1 MSAIEVKN
9 LSRSYDDIDAVK
21 DVSFTVPEKSFTV
34 LLGPS
39 GCGKST
45 ILKMLSGLEQ
55 VSHGTI
61 NIGGADVS
69 DVEASKRGLYISHI
83 SSADIN
89 SAMTDLFKS

>member
-9 LSRSYDDIDAVK
+9 LSRSYGDIDAVK

-45 ILKMLSGLEQ
+45 ILKMLSGQ
-55 VSHGTI
+55 KKVSQGTI
-61 NIGGADVS
+61 NIGGS
-69 DVEASKRGLYISHI
+69 DVTEIEAKKEEYLWCFSL
-83 SSADIN
+83 
-89 SAMTDLFKS
+89 TPCFLT

>member
-9 LSRSYDDIDAVK
+9 LSRSYGDIDAVK

-61 NIGGADVS
+61 NIGGADVTE
-69 DVEASKRGLYISHI
+69 VEASKRGVSMVLSLIHI
-83 SSADIN
+83 
-89 SAMTDLFKS
+89 

>member
-9 LSRSYDDIDAVK
+9 LSRSYGDIDAVK
-21 DVSFTVPEKSFTV
+21 DVSFAVPEKSFTV

-61 NIGGADVS
+61 TVS
-69 DVEASKRGLYISHI
+69 YTHLTLPTICSV
-83 SSADIN
+83 
-89 SAMTDLFKS
+89 

>member
-9 LSRSYDDIDAVK
+9 LSRSYGDIDAVK

-45 ILKMLSGLEQ
+45 FLRILAGLEKPDD
-55 VSHGTI
+55 GEI
-61 NIGGADVS
+61 LLDGKA
-69 DVEASKRGLYISHI
+69 GL
-83 SSADIN
+83 
-89 SAMTDLFKS
+89 LFSCWSIDSR